1 MKKELLKINEMVK
14 GDEIA
19 EKIMSDLLD
28 VYYKR
33 ERIGEFRKKLIHF
46 SKPINNYNCRSIIFI
61 DRFSISVQCR

>member
-1 MKKELLKINEMVK
+1 MKKELLEINEMVK

-46 SKPINNYNCRSIIFI
+46 SKPLLIIIAIANSIYVVI
-61 DRFSISVQCR
+61 RCLTS

>member
-28 VYYKR
+28 V
-33 ERIGEFRKKLIHF
+33 
-46 SKPINNYNCRSIIFI
+46 IIKEKELE
-61 DRFSISVQCR
+61 SLEKS